1 VSKLE
6 SALYIVA
13 TPIGNLSDI
22 TLRAL
27 ETLKNVDIV
36 ACEDTR
42 HTQALLNHFQIIKK
56 LISLHQHNENQKK
69 DLILSFVK
77 EGKSVAYVSDAGTP
91 CISDP
96 GALLVNSFYEHNLKV
111 IPIPGVSAIT
121 TAFSVSGVLDYQFKF
136 FGFLSNQKKKLKEE
150 LQAIFESNNLAI
162 LYESPHR
169 IIELLENIK
178 VIFGSNHQIVIAR
191 ELTKI
196 FETIKRDRV
205 ENILSYINEDSNHKK
220 GEFVV
225 IILPSGIV
233 PQKVEENDLKKA
245 LLITQNYLPTSQSV
259 KLISTLFK
267 KNKKEVYNLA
277 VKKKND

>member
-42 HTQALLNHFQIIKK
+42 NTQVLLNHFQITKK

-69 DLILSFVK
+69 DLILSYVK

-96 GALLVNSFYEHNLKV
+96 GALLVNSFCENNLKV
-111 IPIPGVSAIT
+111 IPIPGVSAVT
-121 TAFSVSGVLDYQFKF
+121 TAFSVSGILDNQFKF

-150 LQAIFESNNLAI
+150 LQAIYNDNNLVI

-196 FETIKRDRV
+196 FETIKRDTV
-205 ENILSYINEDSNHKK
+205 EKIMSYLNENSNHKK

-225 IILPSGIV
+225 IISPSGV
-233 PQKVEENDLKKA
+233 MPQNVEENDLKNA
-245 LLITQNYLPTSQSV
+245 LLITQDYLPTSQSV
-259 KLISTLFK
+259 KLISALFK

-277 VKKKND
+277 IKKKND

>member
-42 HTQALLNHFQIIKK
+42 NTQILLNHFQITKK
-56 LISLHQHNENQKK
+56 LVSLHQHNEKQKK
-69 DLILSFVK
+69 NLILSFVK
-77 EGKSVAYVSDAGTP
+77 EGKSVAYLSDAGTP

-96 GALLVNSFYEHNLKV
+96 GVLLVQSFYENNLKV
-111 IPIPGVSAIT
+111 IPIPGASAIT
-121 TAFSVSGVLDYQFKF
+121 TAFSVSGILDSQFKF
-136 FGFLSNQKKKLKEE
+136 YGFLSNQKKKLKEE
-150 LQAIFESNNLAI
+150 LQAIYNSNNLAI

-191 ELTKI
+191 ELTKM
-196 FETIKRDRV
+196 FETIKRDTA
-205 ENILSYINEDSNHKK
+205 ENILSYINENSNHKK

-225 IILPSGIV
+225 IISPSGVAADKI
-233 PQKVEENDLKKA
+233 EENDLKNA
-245 LLITQNYLPTSQSV
+245 LSLTQGYLPTSQSV

-277 VKKKND
+277 IKKKND

>member
-27 ETLKNVDIV
+27 ETLKNVDII

-42 HTQALLNHFQIIKK
+42 NTQALLNHFQISKK

-96 GALLVNSFYEHNLKV
+96 GALLVNSFYEKNLKV

-121 TAFSVSGVLDYQFKF
+121 TAFSVSGILDNQFKF

-169 IIELLENIK
+169 IIEFLENIK

-191 ELTKI
+191 ELTKM
-196 FETIKRDRV
+196 FETIKRDTV
-205 ENILSYINEDSNHKK
+205 DNILSYINENSNHKK

-225 IILPSGIV
+225 IILPSGIA
-233 PQKVEENDLKKA
+233 PKKVKENDLKNA
-245 LLITQNYLPTSQSV
+245 LLITQDYLPTSQSV

-277 VKKKND
+277 IKKKND

>member
-1 VSKLE
+1 MSKLE

-96 GALLVNSFYEHNLKV
+96 GALLVNSFYENNF
-111 IPIPGVSAIT
+111 IFFAAI
-121 TAFSVSGVLDYQFKF
+121 
-136 FGFLSNQKKKLKEE
+136 
-150 LQAIFESNNLAI
+150 
-162 LYESPHR
+162 
-169 IIELLENIK
+169 
-178 VIFGSNHQIVIAR
+178 
-191 ELTKI
+191 
-196 FETIKRDRV
+196 
-205 ENILSYINEDSNHKK
+205 
-220 GEFVV
+220 
-225 IILPSGIV
+225 
-233 PQKVEENDLKKA
+233 
-245 LLITQNYLPTSQSV
+245 
-259 KLISTLFK
+259 
-267 KNKKEVYNLA
+267 
-277 VKKKND
+277 

>member
-96 GALLVNSFYEHNLKV
+96 GALLVNSFYENNLKV

-121 TAFSVSGVLDYQFKF
+121 TAFSVSGILNNQFKF

>member
-1 VSKLE
+1 MSKLE
-6 SALYIVA
+6 PGLYIVA
-13 TPIGNLSDI
+13 TPIGNLRDI

-27 ETLKNVDIV
+27 ETLKIVDLV

-42 HTQALLNHFQIIKK
+42 NTQVLLKHFQITKK

-69 DLILSFVK
+69 DLILSYVK

-96 GALLVNSFYEHNLKV
+96 GALLVNSFCENNLKV
-111 IPIPGVSAIT
+111 IPIPGVSAVT
-121 TAFSVSGVLDYQFKF
+121 TAFSVSGILDNQFKF

-150 LQAIFESNNLAI
+150 LQAIYNSNNLAI

-191 ELTKI
+191 ELTKM
-196 FETIKRDRV
+196 FETIKSDTV
-205 ENILSYINEDSNHKK
+205 EKILSYINENSNHKK

-225 IILPSGIV
+225 IISPSGVAADKI
-233 PQKVEENDLKKA
+233 EENDLKNA
-245 LLITQNYLPTSQSV
+245 LSLTQGYLPTSQSV

-277 VKKKND
+277 IKKKND

>member
-1 VSKLE
+1 MSKLE

-13 TPIGNLSDI
+13 TPIGNLRDI

-42 HTQALLNHFQIIKK
+42 NTQALLNHFQITKK

-69 DLILSFVK
+69 DLILSYVK
-77 EGKSVAYVSDAGTP
+77 DGKSVAYVSDAGTP

-96 GALLVNSFYEHNLKV
+96 GALLVNSFYENNLKV

-121 TAFSVSGVLDYQFKF
+121 TAFSVSGILNNQFKF

-277 VKKKND
+277 IKKKNE

>member
-27 ETLKNVDIV
+27 ETIKNVDIV

-42 HTQALLNHFQIIKK
+42 HTHALLNHFQISKK
-56 LISLHQHNENQKK
+56 LISLHQHNEKQKK
-69 DLILSFVK
+69 ELILSLVK
-77 EGKSVAYVSDAGTP
+77 DGKSVAYLSDAGTP

-96 GALLVNSFYEHNLKV
+96 GALLVNSFYENNLKV
-111 IPIPGVSAIT
+111 IPIPGVSALT
-121 TAFSVSGVLDYQFKF
+121 TAFSVSGILDNQFKF
-136 FGFLSNQKKKLKEE
+136 SGFLSNQKKKLKEE
-150 LQAIFESNNLAI
+150 LQAIYESNNLAI

-178 VIFGSNHQIVIAR
+178 LIFGSNHQIVIAR

-196 FETIKRDRV
+196 FETIKRDTV
-205 ENILSYINEDSNHKK
+205 EKILSYMNGNSNHKK

-233 PQKVEENDLKKA
+233 PQKVEENDLKNA
-245 LLITQNYLPTSQSV
+245 LLIAQDYLPTSQSV

-277 VKKKND
+277 LKKKNE

>member
-13 TPIGNLSDI
+13 TPIGNLRDI

-42 HTQALLNHFQIIKK
+42 NTQALLNHFQITKK

-69 DLILSFVK
+69 DLILSYVK
-77 EGKSVAYVSDAGTP
+77 DGKSVAYVSDAGTP

-96 GALLVNSFYEHNLKV
+96 GVLLVNSFYENNLKV
-111 IPIPGVSAIT
+111 IPIPGVSALT
-121 TAFSVSGVLDYQFKF
+121 TAFSVSGILDNQFKF

-150 LQAIFESNNLAI
+150 LQVIYDNNNLVI

-196 FETIKRDRV
+196 FETIKRDTV
-205 ENILSYINEDSNHKK
+205 EKILSYMNENSNHKK

-225 IILPSGIV
+225 IIPPSGV
-233 PQKVEENDLKKA
+233 MPHKVEENDLKNA
-245 LLITQNYLPTSQSV
+245 LLIAQDYLPISQSV

-277 VKKKND
+277 LKKKND

>member
-1 VSKLE
+1 MSKLE
-6 SALYIVA
+6 SALYVVA

-42 HTQALLNHFQIIKK
+42 NTQILLNHFQITKK

-96 GALLVNSFYEHNLKV
+96 GALLVNIFYENNLKV

-121 TAFSVSGVLDYQFKF
+121 TAFSVSGILDNQFKF

-150 LQAIFESNNLAI
+150 LQAIYESNNLAL

-178 VIFGSNHQIVIAR
+178 VIFGFNHQIVIAR
-191 ELTKI
+191 ELTKM
-196 FETIKRDRV
+196 FETIKSDTV
-205 ENILSYINEDSNHKK
+205 EKILSYINENTNHKK

-225 IILPSGIV
+225 IILPSGV
-233 PQKVEENDLKKA
+233 MPQKVEENDLKNA
-245 LLITQNYLPTSQSV
+245 LSITQDYLPTSQSV

-277 VKKKND
+277 IKKKND

>member
-1 VSKLE
+1 MSKLE

-13 TPIGNLSDI
+13 TPIGNLRDI

-42 HTQALLNHFQIIKK
+42 NTQALLNHFQITKK

-69 DLILSFVK
+69 DLILSYVK
-77 EGKSVAYVSDAGTP
+77 DGKSVAYVSDAGTP

-96 GALLVNSFYEHNLKV
+96 GVLLVNSFYENNLKV
-111 IPIPGVSAIT
+111 IPIPGVSALT
-121 TAFSVSGVLDYQFKF
+121 TAFSVSGILDNQFKF
-136 FGFLSNQKKKLKEE
+136 SGFLSNQKKKLKEE
-150 LQAIFESNNLAI
+150 LQVIYDNNNLVI

-196 FETIKRDRV
+196 FETIKRDTV
-205 ENILSYINEDSNHKK
+205 EKILSYMNENSNHKK

-225 IILPSGIV
+225 IIPPSGV
-233 PQKVEENDLKKA
+233 MPHKVEENDLKNA
-245 LLITQNYLPTSQSV
+245 LLIAQDYLPISQSV

-277 VKKKND
+277 LKKKND

>member
-13 TPIGNLSDI
+13 TPIGNLRDI

-42 HTQALLNHFQIIKK
+42 NTQALLNHFQITKK

-69 DLILSFVK
+69 DLILSYVK
-77 EGKSVAYVSDAGTP
+77 DGKSVAYVSDAGTP

-96 GALLVNSFYEHNLKV
+96 GVLLVNSFYENNLKV
-111 IPIPGVSAIT
+111 IPIPGVSALT
-121 TAFSVSGVLDYQFKF
+121 TAFSVSGILDNQFKF

-150 LQAIFESNNLAI
+150 LQVIYDNNNLVI

-196 FETIKRDRV
+196 FETIKRDTV
-205 ENILSYINEDSNHKK
+205 EKIMSYLNENSNHKK

-225 IILPSGIV
+225 IISPSGV
-233 PQKVEENDLKKA
+233 MPQNVEENDLKNA
-245 LLITQNYLPTSQSV
+245 LLITQDYLPTSQSV
-259 KLISTLFK
+259 KLISALFK

-277 VKKKND
+277 IKKKND

>member
-1 VSKLE
+1 MSKLE

-13 TPIGNLSDI
+13 SPIGNLGDI

-42 HTQALLNHFQIIKK
+42 NTQVLLNHFQIKKK
-56 LISLHQHNENQKK
+56 LISLHQHNEKQKK

-77 EGKSVAYVSDAGTP
+77 EGKSVAYLSDAGTP

-96 GALLVNSFYEHNLKV
+96 GALLVNSFYENNLKV

-121 TAFSVSGVLDYQFKF
+121 TAFSVSGILDNKFKF
-136 FGFLSNQKKKLKEE
+136 FGFLPNQKKKLKEE
-150 LQAIFESNNLAI
+150 LQAIYESNNLAI

-169 IIELLENIK
+169 IMELLENIK
-178 VIFGSNHQIVIAR
+178 VIFGSSHQIVIAR
-191 ELTKI
+191 ELTKM
-196 FETIKRDRV
+196 FETIKRDTV

-225 IILPSGIV
+225 IIFPSEV
-233 PQKVEENDLKKA
+233 RPHKVEENDLKNA
-245 LLITQNYLPTSQSV
+245 LLITQDYLPISQSV

-277 VKKKND
+277 IKKNND

>member
-1 VSKLE
+1 VSKIE

-27 ETLKNVDIV
+27 ETLKNVDFV

-42 HTQALLNHFQIIKK
+42 NTQVLLNHFKIIKK
-56 LISLHQHNENQKK
+56 LIGLHQHNEKQKK
-69 DLILSFVK
+69 ELILSLVRD
-77 EGKSVAYVSDAGTP
+77 GKSVAYVSDAGTP

-96 GALLVNSFYEHNLKV
+96 GALLVNSFYENNLKV

-121 TAFSVSGVLDYQFKF
+121 TAFSVSGILDNQFKF
-136 FGFLSNQKKKLKEE
+136 YGFLSNQKKKLKEE
-150 LQAIFESNNLAI
+150 LQAIYENNNLVI

-178 VIFGSNHQIVIAR
+178 VIFGTNHQIVIAR

-196 FETIKRDRV
+196 FETIKRDTV
-205 ENILSYINEDSNHKK
+205 ENILSYINGNSNHKK

-233 PQKVEENDLKKA
+233 PDKVEENDLKNA
-245 LLITQNYLPTSQSV
+245 LSITQDYLPTSQSV

-277 VKKKND
+277 IKKKND

>member
-42 HTQALLNHFQIIKK
+42 NTQVLLNHFQITKK

-77 EGKSVAYVSDAGTP
+77 EGKSVAYLSDAGTP

-96 GALLVNSFYEHNLKV
+96 GALLVNSFYENNLKV

>member
-13 TPIGNLSDI
+13 TPIGNLRDI

-42 HTQALLNHFQIIKK
+42 NTQALLNHFQITKK

-69 DLILSFVK
+69 DLILSYVK
-77 EGKSVAYVSDAGTP
+77 DGKSVAYVSDAGTP

-96 GALLVNSFYEHNLKV
+96 GVLLVNSFYENNLKV
-111 IPIPGVSAIT
+111 IPIPGVSALT
-121 TAFSVSGVLDYQFKF
+121 TAFSVSGILDNQFKF

-150 LQAIFESNNLAI
+150 LQVIYDNNNLVI

-196 FETIKRDRV
+196 FETIKRDTV
-205 ENILSYINEDSNHKK
+205 EKILSYMNENSNHKK

-225 IILPSGIV
+225 IIPPSGV
-233 PQKVEENDLKKA
+233 MPHKVEENDLKNA
-245 LLITQNYLPTSQSV
+245 LLIAQDYLPISQSV

-267 KNKKEVYNLA
+267 KNKKKFIIWL
-277 VKKKND
+277 

>member
-1 VSKLE
+1 MSKLE

-96 GALLVNSFYEHNLKV
+96 GALLVNSFYENNLKV
-111 IPIPGVSAIT
+111 IPIPGVSALT
-121 TAFSVSGVLDYQFKF
+121 TALSVAGILDNQFKF

-162 LYESPHR
+162 LYESSHR

>member
-1 VSKLE
+1 MSKLE

-96 GALLVNSFYEHNLKV
+96 GALLVNSFYENNLKV

-121 TAFSVSGVLDYQFKF
+121 TAFSVSGILNNQFKF

-162 LYESPHR
+162 LYESSHR

>member
-1 VSKLE
+1 MSKLE

-13 TPIGNLSDI
+13 TPIGNLRDI

-42 HTQALLNHFQIIKK
+42 NTQALLNHFQITKK

-69 DLILSFVK
+69 DLILSYVK
-77 EGKSVAYVSDAGTP
+77 DGKSVAYVSDAGTP

-96 GALLVNSFYEHNLKV
+96 GVLLVNSFYENNFKV
-111 IPIPGVSAIT
+111 IPIPGVSALT
-121 TAFSVSGVLDYQFKF
+121 TAFSVSGILDNQFKF

-150 LQAIFESNNLAI
+150 LQVIYDNNNLVI

-196 FETIKRDRV
+196 FETIKRDTV
-205 ENILSYINEDSNHKK
+205 EKILSYMNENSNHKK

-225 IILPSGIV
+225 IIPPSGV
-233 PQKVEENDLKKA
+233 MPHKVEENDLKNA
-245 LLITQNYLPTSQSV
+245 LLIAQDYLPISQSV

-277 VKKKND
+277 LKKKND